1 MFLKVIVHVV
11 NVHFNIETMTEKYE
25 LSSAPGAVQ
34 LFGNAGRDYM
44 RTYSKSFKEKIKN
57 QISSFVF
64 FNRCFT

>member
-1 MFLKVIVHVV
+1 
-11 NVHFNIETMTEKYE
+11 MTEKYE